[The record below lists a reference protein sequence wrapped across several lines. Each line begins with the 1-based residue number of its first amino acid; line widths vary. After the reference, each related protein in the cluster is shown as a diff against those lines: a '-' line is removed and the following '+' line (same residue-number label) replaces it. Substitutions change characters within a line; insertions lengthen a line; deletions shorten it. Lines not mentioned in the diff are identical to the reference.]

1 MRSLDKCRIVV
12 NLSLKALS
20 TSVSSQECYA
30 TIGTEDYIKYQL
42 PRIVLTSELHLA
54 IADKIDVEGQ
64 KILRFVCFFLKNNFG
79 KMCLSLNMKHI

>member
-1 MRSLDKCRIVV
+1 MQNCGKLVSE
-12 NLSLKALS
+12 SPQY

-54 IADKIDVEGQ
+54 VADKIDVEGQ
-64 KILRFVCFFLKNNFG
+64 KLLRSVCFFLKNNFG
-79 KMCLSLNMKHI
+79 KMCLSLNMKRI